1 MENRKNDFLKNIIT
15 KPTEQKMQKVVA
27 EKRKKYFQDLG
38 RKGGLK
44 KKSNLQ
50 LTKIISFRLTD
61 LEYEESQKESQKYN
75 LKLSAYARMVHLQKE
90 LKINEFKIDEILLQ
104 YGNNSKRITNL
115 LRHREWNVF
124 ENKKEILTKI
134 ETTNDLMYQYLYSK
148 MNQNTK
154 DE

>member
-1 MENRKNDFLKNIIT
+1 MKTDNLKMFIDKMAQENERKIN
-15 KPTEQKMQKVVA
+15 A
-27 EKRKKYFQDLG
+27 EKRKKHFQEIG

-44 KKSNLQ
+44 KKSDPQ
-50 LTKIISFRLTD
+50 LSKIISFRLTD
-61 LEYEESQKESQKYN
+61 SEYEESLEKARKFN
-75 LKLSAYARMVHLQKE
+75 LKLSVYSRMIHLGKE

>member
-1 MENRKNDFLKNIIT
+1 MENRNNDFLKNIIT
-15 KPTEQKMQKVVA
+15 KSTEQKMQKIIA

-50 LTKIISFRLTD
+50 LTKIVSFRLTD

-148 MNQNTK
+148 MNERNKQ
-154 DE
+154 

>member
-1 MENRKNDFLKNIIT
+1 MKEDFFKKFVQKATQEN
-15 KPTEQKMQKVVA
+15 EQKVNA
-27 EKRKKYFQDLG
+27 EKRKKHFKEIG

-44 KKSNLQ
+44 KKSEQQ
-50 LTKIISFRLTD
+50 LSKVISFRLTD
-61 LEYEESQKESQKYN
+61 LEYEDSKQKAQKFN
-75 LKLSAYARMVHLQKE
+75 LKLSGYSRMVHLQKE

-134 ETTNDLMYQYLYSK
+134 ETTNDLMYQYLYIK
-148 MNQNTK
+148 MNERDKQ
-154 DE
+154 

>member
-1 MENRKNDFLKNIIT
+1 MEDNFLKRFVLKT
-15 KPTEQKMQKVVA
+15 AQEKEQKINA
-27 EKRKKYFQDLG
+27 EKRKKHFQEIG

-44 KKSNLQ
+44 KKSEQQ
-50 LTKIISFRLTD
+50 LSKVISFRVTD
-61 LEYEESQKESQKYN
+61 LEYEDSKQKAQKFN
-75 LKLSAYARMVHLQKE
+75 LKLSAYSRMIHLGKE

-148 MNQNTK
+148 MNERNKQ
-154 DE
+154 